1 MDKKL
6 QVYKNNIVLLAK
18 HHKEHCSGDD
28 CQISLIML
36 RMFAEEGGIKFTN
49 KEKEIFT

>member
-6 QVYKNNIVLLAK
+6 QIDKNNIVLLAK
-18 HHKEHCSGDD
+18 HHKKHCDGEE

-36 RMFAEEGGIKFTN
+36 RMFAEEGGIEFTE
-49 KEKEIFT
+49 KEKEIFI